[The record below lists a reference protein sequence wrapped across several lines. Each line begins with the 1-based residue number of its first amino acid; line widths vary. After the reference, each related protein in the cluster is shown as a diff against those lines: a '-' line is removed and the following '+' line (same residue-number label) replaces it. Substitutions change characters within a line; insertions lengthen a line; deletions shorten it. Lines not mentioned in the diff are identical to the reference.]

1 MSRRNGVQKPGDVAV
16 CGTKGFFE
24 PCLREVELR
33 MENTVKLWT
42 DVAPHWGH
50 WADVAPHW
58 GHWASWL
65 VIKAVQC
72 LWKRTGAQWNLEL
85 RIINLE

>member
-16 CGTKGFFE
+16 CGRKGFFE

-33 MENTVKLWT
+33 MENIVKLWT
-42 DVAPHWGH
+42 
-50 WADVAPHW
+50 DVAPHW